1 MMNYKFRNAFVSAMV
16 AVLLGG
22 CASTPADKTAK
33 PEAADASAAAG
44 VAVSGDPKAPLERR
58 ATDRW
63 KLLIA
68 KDAARAY
75 TYLTPGYRQQQS
87 AAEYVAWVNTRQVS
101 WVSAQYQ
108 DHHCESPQS
117 CAVGLQLTVSTKLRG
132 VAGEQQ
138 ATTYI
143 SERWLQV
150 DGVWYYFPKGSD

>member
-1 MMNYKFRNAFVSAMV
+1 MMNYKFRNAYAIAIV

-75 TYLTPGYRQQQS
+75 TYLTPGYRAGTSASDYAVWMGKRQVTWLS
-87 AAEYVAWVNTRQVS
+87 AAYSDRTCTSEDACKVDLMVQVETALS
-101 WVSAQYQ
+101 GIPGKHQTSSLVTEDW
-108 DHHCESPQS
+108 
-117 CAVGLQLTVSTKLRG
+117 LR
-132 VAGEQQ
+132 
-138 ATTYI
+138 I
-143 SERWLQV
+143 
-150 DGVWYYFPKGSD
+150 DGVWYFLPLDKR